1 MGSFDETM
9 VERKEIY
16 SGKIL
21 RLCCDRVRLCDGS
34 TAAREIVEH
43 GGAVCVL
50 PVTEKGRAL
59 LVRQFR
65 YPAGTELLEAPA
77 GRLEKGENP
86 LSAAKRELLEET
98 GCVAENWTDLGFIY
112 PTAGYSTERIYLYL
126 ACGLQRGEAC
136 PDEGEFLELE
146 EIELEKLFK
155 MAAVG
160 EITDGKTVC
169 AVFRG
174 KEFLQNGR
182 NK

>member
-1 MGSFDETM
+1 MGAFDEIT

-21 RLCCDRVRLCDGS
+21 KLRCDRVRLPDGGE
-34 TAAREIVEH
+34 APREVVEH

-50 PVTEKGRAL
+50 PVSGEGRAL

-65 YPAGTELLEAPA
+65 YPAGEELLEAPA
-77 GRLEKGENP
+77 GRLEAGEDP
-86 LSAAKRELLEET
+86 LEAAKRELCEET
-98 GCVAENWTDLGFIY
+98 GCTAENWTGLGFIY

-126 ACGLQRGEAC
+126 ACGLKRGEAH
-136 PDEGEFLELE
+136 PDEGEFLQPE
-146 EIELEKLFK
+146 EIELGKLWD
-155 MAAVG
+155 MAANG

-174 KEFLQNGR
+174 KQFLQNCG
-182 NK
+182 K